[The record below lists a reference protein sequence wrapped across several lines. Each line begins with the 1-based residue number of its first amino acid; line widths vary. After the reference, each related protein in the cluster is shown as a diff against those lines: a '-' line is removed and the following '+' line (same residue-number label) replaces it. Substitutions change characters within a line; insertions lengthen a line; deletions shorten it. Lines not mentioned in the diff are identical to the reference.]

1 MASVPPLLAP
11 KDRDSILELVV
22 DRVLVAMER
31 FQSGDLNPLVERV
44 AAVTKPRLVGLA
56 SGPDLVQQPGPEVSV
71 LVTGQ
76 IDHAGELLRPAS
88 ALVDW
93 PVRDVMPHMFVDAK
107 TGDPDESALVRGV
120 DLEDGPDRHPHRLP
134 RAAELPRRA
143 LLHDDLAAFGNGDER
158 RPDSWPW
165 SSLSPGRE
173 D

>member
-1 MASVPPLLAP
+1 MPGSRKHRATQRASSIWPVMASVPPLLAP

-31 FQSGDLNPLVERV
+31 FQSGDLNPLAERV

-88 ALVDW
+88 ALVD
-93 PVRDVMPHMFVDAK
+93 
-107 TGDPDESALVRGV
+107 GLV
-120 DLEDGPDRHPHRLP
+120 ET
-134 RAAELPRRA
+134 
-143 LLHDDLAAFGNGDER
+143 
-158 RPDSWPW
+158 
-165 SSLSPGRE
+165 
-173 D
+173 